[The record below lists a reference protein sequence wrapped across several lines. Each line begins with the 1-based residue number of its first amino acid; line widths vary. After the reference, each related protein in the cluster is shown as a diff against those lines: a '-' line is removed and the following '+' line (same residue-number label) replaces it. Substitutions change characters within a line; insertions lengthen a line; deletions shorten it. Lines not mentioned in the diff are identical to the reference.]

1 MSETESLEM
10 MSSPFYS
17 ALVPS
22 YPPTSSTPT
31 PVYYY
36 RARGD
41 SKDFTYYY
49 SPRDLVKLR
58 KTILSRSKQKENETS
73 LKAEKLLSSGSWLS
87 SSSLL
92 LVIVLVVGVLSC
104 SC

>member
-1 MSETESLEM
+1 MGLRR
-10 MSSPFYS
+10 SSPFYS

-22 YPPTSSTPT
+22 LSPTTSPSST

-36 RARGD
+36 RARGE

-58 KTILSRSKQKENETS
+58 KTILSRSKQQDEENET
-73 LKAEKLLSSGSWLS
+73 LKAEKLLSSSSASSRLS
-87 SSSLL
+87 LSLALCLCLCL
-92 LVIVLVVGVLSC
+92 LRF
-104 SC
+104 